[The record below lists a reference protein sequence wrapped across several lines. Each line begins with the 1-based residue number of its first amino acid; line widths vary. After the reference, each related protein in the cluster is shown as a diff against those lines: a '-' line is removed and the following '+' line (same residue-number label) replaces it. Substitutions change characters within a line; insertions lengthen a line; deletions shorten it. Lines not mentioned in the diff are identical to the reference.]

1 MLDKIKA
8 RLNITDSSRDFL
20 INDLIEDSKEDLKEL
35 TNNPNLKFDRKTEG
49 IVKELVVIKFNKLGA
64 EGLSSESV
72 NGHSQSFIDGLPKDL
87 RTKILS
93 MRKLRR

>member
-35 TNNPNLKFDRKTEG
+35 TNNPNLKFDRKAEG
-49 IVKELVVIKFNKLGA
+49 IVKELVVIKFNRLGA

>member
-35 TNNPNLKFDRKTEG
+35 TNNPNLKFDRKAEV
-49 IVKELVVIKFNKLGA
+49 IVKELVVIKFNKVGS

-72 NGHSQSFIDGLPKDL
+72 NGHSQSFLDGLPKDL

>member
-35 TNNPNLKFDRKTEG
+35 TNNPNLKFDRKAEG

>member
-8 RLNITDSSRDFL
+8 RLNIEDNSRDFL
-20 INDLIEDSKEDLKEL
+20 LLDLIEDSEEELKEL
-35 TNNPNLKFDRKTEG
+35 TNNPNLKFDRKAEG
-49 IVKELVVIKFNKLGA
+49 IVKELVVIKFNRLGA

>member
-35 TNNPNLKFDRKTEG
+35 TNNPNLKFDRKAEG
-49 IVKELVVIKFNKLGA
+49 IVKELVVIKFNRLGA

-72 NGHSQSFIDGLPKDL
+72 NGHSQIFIDGLPKDL